1 MMEQLP
7 AVELVG
13 RTADERLL
21 AQPDDLPEAVGQ
33 PEPIPTWPGRRGVVV
48 AGATMTGV
56 TLVGGI
62 GLAILGAISA
72 ISGGLGLGQVVELG
86 AGIGLAGTHWGWV
99 HVAEITANGVENRRH
114 SEVVDR
120 RSQWLET
127 IEPYTRHEVSTT
139 VGDDGSISIV
149 RVRRRAIPS
158 GEHKFTFRREVVST
172 EVHPADE
179 PAAGVTERA
188 ESLRRE
194 AALETERERETYRV
208 AADAYE
214 TALLNRHDEQ
224 SQRAAMRAASEALSE
239 RINTNLR
246 EPPLVE

>member
-1 MMEQLP
+1 MAAQLP
-7 AVELVG
+7 EVELVG

-21 AQPDDLPEAVGQ
+21 AHQDELPEHVGL
-33 PEPIPTWPGRRGVVV
+33 PEPIPQWPGRRGVVA

-72 ISGGLGLGQVVELG
+72 ITGGLGLGQVVELG
-86 AGIGLAGTHWGWV
+86 AGLGLAGTHWGWV
-99 HVAEITANGVENRRH
+99 HVAELTANGVEGRRH
-114 SEVVDR
+114 GEVVDR
-120 RSQWLET
+120 RRQWLESL
-127 IEPYTRHEVSTT
+127 EPYTRYEVSTT

-149 RVRRRAIPS
+149 RVRRRALPS
-158 GEHKFTFRREVVST
+158 GEGRFTFQREVLST
-172 EVHPADE
+172 EVHSADE
-179 PAAGVTERA
+179 PAAAVTERA

-194 AALETERERETYRV
+194 AALETEREREAYRV

-214 TALLNRHDEQ
+214 TTLLDRHDEQ
-224 SQRAAMRAASEALSE
+224 SQLAAKRAASEALSE

-246 EPPLVE
+246 DPPLVE

>member
-1 MMEQLP
+1 MAQELP

-21 AQPDDLPEAVGQ
+21 SQQEELPEAVGS
-33 PEPIPTWPGRRGVVV
+33 PDPIPRWSGRRGVVA

-62 GLAILGAISA
+62 GLAVLGAISA
-72 ISGGLGLGQVVELG
+72 ITGGLGLGQIVELG
-86 AGIGLAGTHWGWV
+86 AGVGLAGTHWGWV
-99 HVAEITANGVENRRH
+99 HVAELTANGVENRRH

-120 RSQWLET
+120 RNQWLES
-127 IEPYTRHEVSTT
+127 IEPYTRYEVSTT

-149 RVRRRAIPS
+149 RVRRHAVPS
-158 GEHKFTFRREVVST
+158 GEGKFTFQREVVST
-172 EVHPADE
+172 EVHSADE
-179 PAAGVTERA
+179 PAAAVTERA
-188 ESLRRE
+188 ESLRRD
-194 AALETERERETYRV
+194 AALDTEREREAYRV

-214 TALLNRHDEQ
+214 TALMHRHDEQ
-224 SQRAAMRAASEALSE
+224 SQIAAKRAASEALSE

>member
-1 MMEQLP
+1 MAQEFP

-21 AQPDDLPEAVGQ
+21 SQQDDLPEVVGT
-33 PEPIPTWPGRRGVVV
+33 PEAIPVWSGRRGIVA

-62 GLAILGAISA
+62 GLAVLGVISA
-72 ISGGLGLGQVVELG
+72 LSGGLGLGQIVELG
-86 AGIGLAGTHWGWV
+86 AGVGLAGTHWGWV

-114 SEVVDR
+114 GEVVDR
-120 RSQWLET
+120 RTHWLET
-127 IEPYTRHEVSTT
+127 IEPYTRYEVSTT

-149 RVRRRAIPS
+149 QVRRRAIPS
-158 GEHKFTFRREVVST
+158 GEGRFTFRREVVST
-172 EVHPADE
+172 ETHSAEE
-179 PAAGVTERA
+179 PAAGVAERA
-188 ESLRRE
+188 ETLRRE
-194 AALETERERETYRV
+194 AALETEREREAYRV

-214 TALLNRHDEQ
+214 TALLHRDDEQ
-224 SQRAAMRAASEALSE
+224 SRLEARRAASEALSE
-239 RINTNLR
+239 RINANLR